1 MTFRQFV
8 DQRITLENED
18 EEEPFC
24 PFHTPDCMGYCNSAY
39 SDACYGCEEAFG
51 EYVMKEY
58 GANEETCGI
67 LMERFGSVHTV
78 EHGIRTVNEIIN
90 DILMLEDLLD
100 TYDVDHKI

>member
-8 DQRITLENED
+8 DRRITLENPD
-18 EEEPFC
+18 DEEPFC
-24 PFHTPDCMGYCNSAY
+24 PFHTPYCMGYCNSAY

-58 GANEETCGI
+58 GASEETCSI

-90 DILMLEDLLD
+90 DILLLEDLLD
-100 TYDVDHKI
+100 VHTQ